1 MNNYFEPR
9 IVSVLTEI
17 PTAEGGVILAHI
29 PQRIPSNYEEFLIKK
44 IQELKNKFP
53 LGDSLELIQLR
64 KKLDEFRKTH
74 PFNPNI
80 SMEELRELNL

>member
-9 IVSVLTEI
+9 IVKKLIDI
-17 PTAEGGVILAHI
+17 PTAEGCTIQAHTYY
-29 PQRIPSNYEEFLIKK
+29 RIPSEFEEFLVKK

-53 LGDSLELIQLR
+53 LGDSLELIALR

-74 PFNPNI
+74 PFDPNI

>member
-1 MNNYFEPR
+1 MDKYFEPR
-9 IVSVLTEI
+9 IINELTEI

-29 PQRIPSNYEEFLIKK
+29 PQRIPSNYEEFLVKE
-44 IQELKNKFP
+44 IQRRKSECSFGNC
-53 LGDSLELIQLR
+53 LELRELQ

-80 SMEELRELNL
+80 SMEELRKLNL

>member
-9 IVSVLTEI
+9 IVKKLTDI
-17 PTAEGGVILAHI
+17 PTAEGCTIQAHTYH
-29 PQRIPSNYEEFLIKK
+29 RIPSEYEEFLVKE
-44 IQELKNKFP
+44 IQRCKSECSFGNSF
-53 LGDSLELIQLR
+53 ELIALR

-74 PFNPNI
+74 PFDPNI